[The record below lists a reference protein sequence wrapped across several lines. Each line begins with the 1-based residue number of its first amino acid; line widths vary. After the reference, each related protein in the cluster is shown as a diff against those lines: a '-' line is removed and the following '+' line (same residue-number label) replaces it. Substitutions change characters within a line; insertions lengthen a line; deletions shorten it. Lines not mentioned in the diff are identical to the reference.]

1 MEVGEIAVNTA
12 DKKIYMRD
20 DSGGAGSIVEV
31 GAGSSLSLP
40 ITGGTLSG
48 DLSVSSTADGGPNIN
63 LVSND
68 PGDVADF
75 GTEGAIVFKA
85 ENDASQSVEYA
96 NIKLLTDDVS
106 DTTEDGRIRFNV
118 AKAGT
123 ITDVFDIT
131 STKIQIRQS
140 LPLSWQ
146 NAGGSGINT
155 HLEVATPASSR
166 TITLP
171 DATGTVITTGNLS
184 GITSTGTLTGLTV
197 NGNATITKSSGDTKL
212 FIEADSDNDTEGDN
226 AFLIYK
232 LDGGTET
239 SAVWTGNLD
248 GSNDNSL
255 NLSNAGQ
262 FCKGI
267 RFATSATNGG
277 WESATE
283 RMRIDKEGDITFY
296 GANSNTVFDRSADSF
311 TSLKVDNITLDG
323 SQLDFSSGGTID
335 TGANLLID
343 VGAPG
348 SSGNQIE
355 FGLGGSNKGHIDLTG
370 ENFTIKSLIQDKD
383 IIFKGDDG
391 GSEITALTLDM
402 SDAGKAIFGNAI
414 SIPSSDFANDG
425 FRVTLDG
432 ADLTGN
438 QTITLPDATG
448 TVVLGH
454 STFPTGTTTVGLP
467 TPGAINLANP
477 PENNNHVFHPFLHND
492 LGHFVERGG
501 SYAWGGL
508 SSTPSADATK
518 TIFNASGDFCTIL
531 DNTISGS
538 TYTLTLTNLP
548 KGLTYTSN
556 IGIVFCHDNFSPGS
570 MVIET
575 STNNGSSWTT
585 RLTDSSS
592 KAVYTTTFS
601 TSGTATNA
609 IRFTLSASPASNQ
622 VRIQS
627 IAAYNYQSAGMEN
640 YFLPLDG
647 GTVYGNTTFTDNS
660 KLILG
665 TDGDLQIYHNGA
677 NSYIDEGS
685 GTGALIFKS
694 NTYSFRN
701 AADSEQLASFGE
713 NGAVN
718 LYHDDTLR
726 WFTKDTGT
734 RVMGTSASHAKLLT
748 YGNTSSPTVFKVTV
762 GATNQYH
769 PYNGDG
775 SNSKYFIDGEIGAAI
790 ELHGADA
797 TTSNS
802 EYIYRFDQSD
812 SSNSNHPI
820 AFYLDAAK
828 NTQYTT
834 GVTTNGTAG
843 QAGAYVQIAVTRN
856 TPKVLYYQC
865 SNHAYMGNYL
875 TVVTAGIGAVV
886 DDTSPQLGG
895 DLDGNTY
902 DIQLDNNNKYQW
914 GQAAAATY
922 IQGNSSSSFPYTDS
936 TIKFFLKSGSN
947 QSTGTMYLESTGIMM
962 PTNMDIRFEGSASDA
977 YETILTV
984 ENPTAS
990 DKTITL
996 PNATGT
1002 VLTTG
1007 NSGTPTTITSVPAGL
1022 NVLVD
1027 DSGTMKKIT
1036 PANLGVGSG
1045 GGGGGIASVSADTN
1059 PSLGGNLDANG
1070 KNIDLNGG
1078 VLKDTDDSNLK
1089 VEATLTIDPL
1099 GSGSTNAAVFSDN
1112 SATFFRDVII
1122 SGSSDDLI
1130 FDKGTYTTT
1139 LTTTNPAS
1147 QNQTITF
1154 PDASGT
1160 VALTSQLGGGGG
1172 SGVSQ
1177 EEAIAFAI
1185 ALG

>member
-1 MEVGEIAVNTA
+1 
-12 DKKIYMRD
+12 
-20 DSGGAGSIVEV
+20 
-31 GAGSSLSLP
+31 SSLSLP

-68 PGDVADF
+68 PSDVANF

-226 AFLIYK
+226 AFIIYK

-296 GANSNTVFDRSADSF
+296 GASSNTVFDRSADGF
-311 TSLKVDNITLDG
+311 TSLKVDNITLNG

-348 SSGNQIE
+348 STGNQIE

-383 IIFKGDDG
+383 IIFKGNDG

-448 TVVLGH
+448 TVVLGT
-454 STFPTGTTTVGLP
+454 SQFPSGTTTVGLP

-477 PENNNHVFHPFLHND
+477 PENSDHVFHPFLHND

-501 SYAWGGL
+501 TYAWAGL
-508 SSTPSADATK
+508 VSAPSADATK
-518 TIFNASGDFCTIL
+518 TMFNASGDFCSIN
-531 DNTISGS
+531 DSNISGS
-538 TYTLTLTNLP
+538 TYTLTLTDLP
-548 KGLTYTSN
+548 KGLAYSSY
-556 IGIVFCHDNFSPGS
+556 IGIVFGHDNFSPGS

-592 KAVYTTTFS
+592 KVVYTTTFS

-609 IRFTLSASPASNQ
+609 IRFTLTASPLSTQ

-627 IAAYNYQSAGMEN
+627 IAAYNYNSAGMEN

-647 GTVYGNTTFTDNS
+647 GT
-660 KLILG
+660 
-665 TDGDLQIYHNGA
+665 
-677 NSYIDEGS
+677 
-685 GTGALIFKS
+685 
-694 NTYSFRN
+694 
-701 AADSEQLASFGE
+701 
-713 NGAVN
+713 
-718 LYHDDTLR
+718 
-726 WFTKDTGT
+726 
-734 RVMGTSASHAKLLT
+734 
-748 YGNTSSPTVFKVTV
+748 
-762 GATNQYH
+762 
-769 PYNGDG
+769 
-775 SNSKYFIDGEIGAAI
+775 
-790 ELHGADA
+790 
-797 TTSNS
+797 
-802 EYIYRFDQSD
+802 
-812 SSNSNHPI
+812 
-820 AFYLDAAK
+820 
-828 NTQYTT
+828 
-834 GVTTNGTAG
+834 
-843 QAGAYVQIAVTRN
+843 
-856 TPKVLYYQC
+856 
-865 SNHAYMGNYL
+865 
-875 TVVTAGIGAVV
+875 
-886 DDTSPQLGG
+886 
-895 DLDGNTY
+895 
-902 DIQLDNNNKYQW
+902 
-914 GQAAAATY
+914 
-922 IQGNSSSSFPYTDS
+922 
-936 TIKFFLKSGSN
+936 
-947 QSTGTMYLESTGIMM
+947 
-962 PTNMDIRFEGSASDA
+962 
-977 YETILTV
+977 
-984 ENPTAS
+984 
-990 DKTITL
+990 
-996 PNATGT
+996 
-1002 VLTTG
+1002 
-1007 NSGTPTTITSVPAGL
+1007 
-1022 NVLVD
+1022 
-1027 DSGTMKKIT
+1027 
-1036 PANLGVGSG
+1036 
-1045 GGGGGIASVSADTN
+1045 
-1059 PSLGGNLDANG
+1059 
-1070 KNIDLNGG
+1070 
-1078 VLKDTDDSNLK
+1078 
-1089 VEATLTIDPL
+1089 
-1099 GSGSTNAAVFSDN
+1099 
-1112 SATFFRDVII
+1112 
-1122 SGSSDDLI
+1122 
-1130 FDKGTYTTT
+1130 
-1139 LTTTNPAS
+1139 
-1147 QNQTITF
+1147 
-1154 PDASGT
+1154 
-1160 VALTSQLGGGGG
+1160 
-1172 SGVSQ
+1172 
-1177 EEAIAFAI
+1177 
-1185 ALG
+1185 